1 MLLWGVGVGLADPL
15 VHTADNLLKEAEEK
29 VVYRRFE
36 QEHLG
41 KLQTPADITERITHS
56 GVGW

>member
-1 MLLWGVGVGLADPL
+1 M
-15 VHTADNLLKEAEEK
+15 KEAEQK

-41 KLQTPADITERITHS
+41 KLQAPSDITERIKDSGMHGS
-56 GVGW
+56 VGGVGVCEGEGLRQL

>member
-1 MLLWGVGVGLADPL
+1 MLWVGLADLL
-15 VHTADNLLKEAEEK
+15 VCTADNLLKEAEEK